1 MYQSKQAF
9 SLLELIF
16 VILVIFIISTIAFI
30 KTTSSN
36 QNIIS
41 CKNDYYLI
49 NKAIK
54 EKLHENTFKNTNLK
68 IKQLEDTDI
77 LFSNI
82 LNNFNSSS
90 WKKISSNKYIYK
102 LSEDKSLEFIYSN
115 NIFTCNKSNEL
126 CKKVLN

>member
-9 SLLELIF
+9 TLLELIF
-16 VILVIFIISTIAFI
+16 VILIIFIISSIAFI

-54 EKLHENTFKNTNLK
+54 EKLQENTFKNINLS
-68 IKQLEDTDI
+68 IEQLEENDI

-90 WKKISSNKYIYK
+90 WKKTPSNKYIFSFSK
-102 LSEDKSLEFIYSN
+102 DTSLEFVYSN
-115 NIFTCNKSNEL
+115 NIFTCDKSKEL

>member
-9 SLLELIF
+9 TLIELIF
-16 VILVIFIISTIAFI
+16 VVLIIFIISTIAFLKI
-30 KTTSSN
+30 TSSN

-54 EKLHENTFKNTNLK
+54 EKLQENTFKNINLK
-68 IKQLEDTDI
+68 IEQLEDTDI

-102 LSEDKSLEFIYSN
+102 LSKDKSVEFVYLN
-115 NIFTCNKSNEL
+115 NVFTCDKSNEL